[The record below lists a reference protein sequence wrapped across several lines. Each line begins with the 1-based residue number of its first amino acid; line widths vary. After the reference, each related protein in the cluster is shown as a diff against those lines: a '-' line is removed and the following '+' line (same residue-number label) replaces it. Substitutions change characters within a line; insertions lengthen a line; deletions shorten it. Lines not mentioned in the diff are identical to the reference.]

1 MKMSRSKQKSKSGSR
16 TERAPIRWVGVLFA
30 VALNLLLVTLA
41 DLAVRQLGLDVT
53 PSVALRLFAPFVAGV
68 LTTLYVGTRG
78 SMHAFLGGL
87 ISVPLVALFVLSG
100 AWRVSLLAGIFCALG
115 GAVTEVVRRGR

>member
-1 MKMSRSKQKSKSGSR
+1 MSRSKSASKSSSGAER
-16 TERAPIRWVGVLFA
+16 TPIRWVGVLFA
-30 VALNLLLVTLA
+30 VALNVLLSTLA

-53 PSVALRLFAPFVAGV
+53 PSVAVRLLAPFVAGV

-78 SMHAFLGGL
+78 GIHAFLGGL